1 MNISQLRS
9 FLVNDFAKEGWGGS
23 AVLPREGLRK
33 GNRKEEEKVKG
44 VISKHV
50 GSLLLVTLFSQLV

>member
-1 MNISQLRS
+1 M
-9 FLVNDFAKEGWGGS
+9 NDFAKEGWGGS